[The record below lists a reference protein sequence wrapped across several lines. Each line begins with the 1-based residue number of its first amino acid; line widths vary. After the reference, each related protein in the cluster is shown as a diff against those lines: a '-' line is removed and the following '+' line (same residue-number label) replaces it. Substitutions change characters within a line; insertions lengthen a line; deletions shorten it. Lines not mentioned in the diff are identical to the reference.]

1 MRVKL
6 AVQVL
11 NSKVQKE
18 MAKYENEATESTR
31 KFKSN
36 CDALCNVFNDTKSL
50 MSLDDTRIEALDD
63 VLDFFKNW
71 KNELASINLSQ
82 KYHPILLVGNIDILY
97 ALDSAFNY
105 SAIQKLKP

>member
-36 CDALCNVFNDTKSL
+36 CDALYNVFNDTKSL

-71 KNELASINLSQ
+71 KNELAS
-82 KYHPILLVGNIDILY
+82 LY
-97 ALDSAFNY
+97 
-105 SAIQKLKP
+105 KLKSEISSHFIS